1 MVDDAVLLI
10 LIRIKK
16 VAPFLTT
23 IKNVCMPTRIEVTH
37 RRLSAVVC
45 GEDTV
50 REDSG
55 MSDAIQRLP

>member
-1 MVDDAVLLI
+1 
-10 LIRIKK
+10 
-16 VAPFLTT
+16 
-23 IKNVCMPTRIEVTH
+23 MPTRIEVTH